1 MEGPNIDD
9 PELRGITPR
18 VVDTVFE
25 KIEASPGSIDFTLKV
40 SMVEIYLEKLRDLLD
55 PARDSLEVLD
65 CTPVFAILSALP
77 CSLSFFVDRGTC
89 LSST

>member
-1 MEGPNIDD
+1 MEGSNIDD

-25 KIEASPGSIDFTLKV
+25 KIEASPPSLDFTLKV

-55 PARDSLEVLD
+55 PTRDTLEVCATVWLG
-65 CTPVFAILSALP
+65 P
-77 CSLSFFVDRGTC
+77 
-89 LSST
+89 